1 MPIPQAPIP
10 DSIPVIM
17 FVAGIL
23 LFGVLLQIIVE
34 NRKERRNDHA
44 TKR

>member
-1 MPIPQAPIP
+1 MPQPLIP

-23 LFGVLLQIIVE
+23 LLGVLLEIKAEI
-34 NRKERRNDHA
+34 RKERENDHA
-44 TKR
+44 KKR